1 MDYKSAG
8 VDVEAGRAFVQ
19 RIKESVEAT
28 HRSEVVGGLGG
39 FGGMI
44 RLPDGMRQ
52 PLLVSGTDGV
62 GTKLELAQDHRAHHG
77 VGIDLV
83 AMCVNDVITSGAA
96 PLFFLDYM
104 ATGALS
110 PDAMAE
116 VVEGIADGCRASGC
130 ALLGGETAEMPGFYP
145 AGRYDLA
152 GFCVAVVEES
162 ELIDGNR
169 IQPGDAVIGV
179 ASSGVHSN
187 GFSLVRNVLE
197 KAGADASTR
206 YGPSQRSLIGDL
218 LQPTELYPALVQALL
233 KNNIPLNGMAHI
245 TGGGLP
251 ENLPR
256 CLPEGC
262 QARLTPDSWPRPA
275 LFDWLQN
282 AGEIPEKDL
291 WNTFNLGIGFCLVL
305 PPASIN
311 RALAICQDT
320 GHQAWTI
327 GSIEASQ
334 ADEGLLGLPA

>member
-116 VVEGIADGCRASGC
+116 VVVGIADGCRASGC

-162 ELIDGNR
+162 EVIDGNR

-275 LFDWLQN
+275 LFNWLQN